1 MTQTLVKLKR
11 KYLIM
16 IIVNTIPTQEVN
28 KLTEDSFGVPLAPAK
43 LTTKAGYADLVK
55 KTDFDNKL
63 ETLDLLNL
71 KIKFIKSKFKNFK
84 KLFMEI

>member
-1 MTQTLVKLKR
+1 
-11 KYLIM
+11 M
-16 IIVNTIPTQEVN
+16 IIVNTIPTQEFN

>member
-16 IIVNTIPTQEVN
+16 IIVNTIPTQEFN
-28 KLTEDSFGVPLAPAK
+28 KLTEDSFGVPLAPVK

-63 ETLDLLNL
+63 ETIDLLNL

>member
-1 MTQTLVKLKR
+1 M
-11 KYLIM
+11 
-16 IIVNTIPTQEVN
+16 
-28 KLTEDSFGVPLAPAK
+28 TEDSFGVPLAPAK
-43 LTTKAGYADLVK
+43 LTTKADYADFVK

>member
-16 IIVNTIPTQEVN
+16 IIVNTIPTQEFN

-84 KLFMEI
+84 NLFMEI

>member
-16 IIVNTIPTQEVN
+16 IIVNTIPTQEFN
-28 KLTEDSFGVPLAPAK
+28 KLTEDSFGVPLAPVK

>member
-1 MTQTLVKLKR
+1 M
-11 KYLIM
+11 
-16 IIVNTIPTQEVN
+16 
-28 KLTEDSFGVPLAPAK
+28 PLAPAK
-43 LTTKAGYADLVK
+43 LTTKADYADFVK

-71 KIKFIKSKFKNFK
+71 KIKSIKSKFKNFK

>member
-16 IIVNTIPTQEVN
+16 IIVNTIPTQEFN
-28 KLTEDSFGVPLAPAK
+28 KLTEDSFGVPLAPVK
-43 LTTKAGYADLVK
+43 LTTKAGYANLVK

-84 KLFMEI
+84 KLFLEI

>member
-1 MTQTLVKLKR
+1 
-11 KYLIM
+11 M
-16 IIVNTIPTQEVN
+16 IIVNTIPTQEFN
-28 KLTEDSFGVPLAPAK
+28 KLTEDSFGVPLAPVK

>member
-16 IIVNTIPTQEVN
+16 IIVNTIPTQEFN
-28 KLTEDSFGVPLAPAK
+28 KLTEDSFGVPLAPVK

-84 KLFMEI
+84 KLFLEI